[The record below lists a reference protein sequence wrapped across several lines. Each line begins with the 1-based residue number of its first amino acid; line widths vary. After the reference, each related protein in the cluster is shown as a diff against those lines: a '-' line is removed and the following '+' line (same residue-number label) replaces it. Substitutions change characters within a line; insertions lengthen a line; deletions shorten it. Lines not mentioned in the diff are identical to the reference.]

1 MNGKKIL
8 SFVLAAALAS
18 GFNSMT
24 SLAAIKKIT
33 TVSLTVEAETIPGG
47 SIFDQQVEITVKN
60 SKIEVGNYEFTNA
73 GFQWSGED
81 IPRLEVELYA
91 QDGYYFATTG
101 SSFTISGGTYVS
113 QKKEDSSQTLTVTI
127 DLPKVS
133 QFTQDI
139 GEAFWNTSAIAGWSP
154 AAGAGSYEVKLYR
167 DGKTVGTVKK
177 TGDTRWDFAEAMTKA
192 GNYTFRVRP
201 VNKEKPDNVG
211 EWKESPVKYVDG
223 AAAEQNRVKAAG
235 GNGDLGNG
243 TSGNGTSGNGASGT
257 WKQDQTGWWYLNG
270 DGSYTVNNWQSIDG
284 QWYFFNE
291 KGYMA
296 AGWISWNGKQYYC
309 DVQSGRMLANG
320 MTPDGYKVGADG
332 ARIP

>member
-8 SFVLAAALAS
+8 SFVLAATLAS

-47 SIFDQQVEITVKN
+47 SIFDQQAEITVKN
-60 SKIEVGNYEFTNA
+60 NKIEVGSYEFTNA
-73 GFQWSGED
+73 GFQWSEDD

-91 QDGYYFATTG
+91 QDGYYFATKG

-113 QKKEDSSQTLTVTI
+113 QKKEDSSQTLRVTI

-139 GEAFWNTSAIAGWSP
+139 GEASWSTSTIAGWSP
-154 AAGAGSYEVKLYR
+154 AAGAGGYEVKLYR

-177 TGDTRWDFAEAMTKA
+177 TGETRWDFAEAMTKA
-192 GNYTFRVRP
+192 GSYTFRVRP
-201 VNKEKPDNVG
+201 VNKENPDNAG
-211 EWKESPVKYVDG
+211 KWKESPVKYVDG
-223 AAAEQNRVKAAG
+223 AAAEQNRVNAA
-235 GNGDLGNG
+235 
-243 TSGNGTSGNGASGT
+243 SGNGAPGT

-284 QWYFFNE
+284 QWYFFDE

-296 AGWISWNGKQYYC
+296 AGWISWNGKQYY
-309 DVQSGRMLANG
+309 
-320 MTPDGYKVGADG
+320 
-332 ARIP
+332 

>member
-1 MNGKKIL
+1 MPKIWAGKRKGRGPIMKGKRIL
-8 SFVLAAALAS
+8 SFVLAAVLAS
-18 GFNSMT
+18 GFNCMT
-24 SLAAIKKIT
+24 SLAATKKIT
-33 TVSLTVEAETIPGG
+33 SVNFTVKAETMPGG

-60 SKIEVGNYEFTNA
+60 NKIEVGNYEFTNT
-73 GFQWSGED
+73 GFQWSKED
-81 IPRLEVELYA
+81 VPRLEVELYA

-101 SSFTISGGTYVS
+101 SSFTINGGTYVS
-113 QKKEDSSQTLTVTI
+113 QKKEDSSRTLTVTV

-139 GEAFWNTSAIAGWSP
+139 PEAAWSAATIAGWSP

-177 TGDTRWDFAEAMTKA
+177 TGDTWWDFTESMTKV

-201 VNKEKPDNVG
+201 VNKENPENTG

-223 AAAEQNRVKAAG
+223 AAAEQNRVKGAG
-235 GNGDLGNG
+235 GNA
-243 TSGNGTSGNGASGT
+243 ASGT
-257 WKQDQTGWWYLNG
+257 WKQDQNGWWYLNG
-270 DGSYTVNNWQSIDG
+270 DGSYTVNNWQSIGG

-309 DVQSGRMLANG
+309 DVQSGRMLADET
-320 MTPDGYKVGADG
+320 TPDGHKVGADG
-332 ARIP
+332 VWIP

>member
-1 MNGKKIL
+1 MNRNRIL
-8 SFVLAAALAS
+8 SLVLAATLAS
-18 GFNSMT
+18 GFNCMT

-33 TVSLTVEAETIPGG
+33 AVNLTVEADTIPGG

-60 SKIEVGNYEFTNA
+60 SKIEVGSYEFTNA

-81 IPRLEVELYA
+81 VPRLEVELYA
-91 QDGYYFATTG
+91 QDGYYFATTS

-139 GEAFWNTSAIAGWSP
+139 QEAVWSTGTIAGWSP

-177 TGDTRWDFAEAMTKA
+177 TGDTKWDFTDAMTKV
-192 GNYTFRVRP
+192 GSYTFRVRP
-201 VNKEKPDNVG
+201 VNKENPENAG

-223 AAAEQNRVKAAG
+223 AAAEQNRVN
-235 GNGDLGNG
+235 GNGGNG
-243 TSGNGTSGNGASGT
+243 TSGNEGYGT

-270 DGSYTVNNWQSIDG
+270 DGSYTVNNWQSIGG

-309 DVQSGRMLANG
+309 DVQSGRMLADET
-320 MTPDGYKVGADG
+320 TPDGYKVGADG